1 MNCSDFQS
9 NLDPYLDGELDG
21 AKMPAAAQHVARC
34 RTCDHVVTDH
44 QKARALLITAVADR
58 AAAVDVSGVWDA
70 ISRRL
75 DEPQP
80 NVTFL
85 SSFRVRRDLYGR
97 RSGVPSATAIGIGAF
112 ASAAAAA
119 ALVVAMIAGEP
130 KAPVRVADAPSP
142 REMISLTSG
151 TGRVAQSRRVRIDSM
166 DVSAGHTVST
176 WIKPRTKT
184 RVIWVASS
192 PSSGYGVSKVSQA
205 R

>member
-1 MNCSDFQS
+1 VNCSDFQS
-9 NLDPYLDGELDG
+9 NLDPYLDGELDA

-58 AAAVDVSGVWDA
+58 AAAVDVSGVWNE

-80 NVTFL
+80 RVTFL
-85 SSFRVRRDLYGR
+85 WAFRERRALNGR
-97 RSGVPSATAIGIGAF
+97 RAGAPATAIGIGAF

-119 ALVVAMIAGEP
+119 ALIVTMVTGEP
-130 KAPVRVADAPSP
+130 KTPTRTAVAPSRP
-142 REMISLTSG
+142 EVISLTTG

-166 DVSAGHTVST
+166 DVGAGHTVST

-192 PSSGYGVSKVSQA
+192 PSTGYGVSRVSQA